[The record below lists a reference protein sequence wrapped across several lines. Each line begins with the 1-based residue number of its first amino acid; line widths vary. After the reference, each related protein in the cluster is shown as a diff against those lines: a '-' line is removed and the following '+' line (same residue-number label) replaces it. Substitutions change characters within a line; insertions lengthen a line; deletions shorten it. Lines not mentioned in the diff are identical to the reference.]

1 MDGDGLGEEVLR
13 LRAAH
18 SAGMGTG
25 YTAAAAWV
33 ACLVM
38 VHDLVS
44 LHILTIFLNCLEKS
58 LFYNIQ
64 LLRWFDFQS

>member
-1 MDGDGLGEEVLR
+1 MDGDGLGEEALR

-33 ACLVM
+33 ACLCRVQVLM
-38 VHDLVS
+38 VHDPDVS
-44 LHILTIFLNCLEKS
+44 S
-58 LFYNIQ
+58 
-64 LLRWFDFQS
+64 